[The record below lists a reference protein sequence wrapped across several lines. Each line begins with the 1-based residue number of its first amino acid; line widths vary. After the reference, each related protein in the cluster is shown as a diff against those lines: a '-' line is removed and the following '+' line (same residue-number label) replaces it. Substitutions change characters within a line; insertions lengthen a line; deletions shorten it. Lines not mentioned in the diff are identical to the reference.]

1 MYLFPMGYLGDG
13 FIGMRRDIKSKVLGS
28 IHYTIGSWDFWD
40 ISLVEYQRDTT
51 SLIKKKNCIYCM
63 FGRWKF

>member
-28 IHYTIGSWDFWD
+28 IHYTIGSWDF
-40 ISLVEYQRDTT
+40 
-51 SLIKKKNCIYCM
+51 
-63 FGRWKF
+63 